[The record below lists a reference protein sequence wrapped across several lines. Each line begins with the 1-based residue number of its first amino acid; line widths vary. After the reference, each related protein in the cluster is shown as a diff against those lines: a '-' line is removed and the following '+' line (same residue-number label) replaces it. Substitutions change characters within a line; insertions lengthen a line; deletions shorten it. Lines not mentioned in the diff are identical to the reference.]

1 MQVEERREPTKING
15 HSEPQPEPLA
25 KPSAPKPFLI
35 LGILTVVVMASIGGY
50 SWLTAGAESTDDA
63 QVSAD
68 MVPIG
73 TRVAGQ
79 VTRVLIQ
86 ENQTVKKGEVIA
98 QIDDADYAAKVR
110 QAEAELKSARAQAAA
125 ADAQVQIVQAT
136 SKGGLT
142 SARAAYSGSSVG

>member
-1 MQVEERREPTKING
+1 MQVEERREPQKTNG
-15 HSEPQPEPLA
+15 QLEAAQPAPQ

-35 LGILTVVVMASIGGY
+35 LGILAAVVTASIVGY
-50 SWLTAGAESTDDA
+50 SFLTAGAENTDDA

-86 ENQTVKKGEVIA
+86 ENQVVKKGDLVA
-98 QIDDADYAAKVR
+98 QIDEADYAAK
-110 QAEAELKSARAQAAA
+110 
-125 ADAQVQIVQAT
+125 
-136 SKGGLT
+136 
-142 SARAAYSGSSVG
+142 